1 MQHFYSNIKSLL
13 VIIFILL
20 FFMLQAQE
28 DVIKNAIENLTEQSE
43 TEFDYSDLLDEFLEL
58 QKNPVNINSVE
69 SEKLVSLFL
78 MDHLQ
83 YHNLR
88 QYIDSNGYLLS
99 PQELLIINGIGFQT
113 YQNIL
118 PFIKFE
124 LPAEN
129 PVGQFPRM
137 MKYGKHQAFL
147 RYQRVLQLS
156 DGYLNRSDSVL
167 NLKPNSKYLGNTD
180 KYYFKYQYKYA
191 DLLSLGMVAEKDA
204 GEIFFENIDNPTI
217 DSLVGDRIQ
226 KGFDF
231 YSAHLFIQ
239 KMGWLKQAVIGDY
252 HLLFGQGLN
261 MWSALAFGK
270 SGSATNIK
278 KFERGIKANTSTDE
292 NKFLRGA
299 AVQLAYKSWELTAF
313 YSSKKQDATDFQQAE
328 DQENNF
334 IQSLNGT
341 GYHRTVSE
349 LLKKNALKTSL
360 YGSRLRY
367 TFNRIAIGLTASRTI
382 LDKSI
387 IPSNQVYQYFQLKGK
402 ENTVIGADYQF
413 QWKKFSFFGEFSQNL
428 NNGWALISGLNAP
441 LSNRLSWAVLYRNYQ
456 KNYTNLF
463 GAAFGEN
470 SQNNNEEG
478 IYSGI
483 SFQVNS
489 KLLLKAYADIFRFP
503 WLKFRTDAPSVGT
516 EYSAIMD
523 YDFSRSIQMQFRLRY
538 KSKEINFQEEFKPT
552 EHLQQQD
559 KYSFRFHISFQLN
572 PQLILKNRIEYQV
585 FKTEYSDQETG
596 FLIYQD
602 VNFKSKNKK
611 LGIHTRFALFDVTAY
626 DARIYAYENDLLY
639 VFSIP
644 AYYNRGIRAYFLF
657 NYKIN
662 STFQFWLKLAHS
674 WFENQDQ
681 IGSGLNTINDNK
693 KNRSSITIK
702 NQNLKATPSP

>member
-1 MQHFYSNIKSLL
+1 MQYFYSNRKGLL
-13 VIIFILL
+13 AIFFTLL
-20 FFMLQAQE
+20 FFILQAQE

-58 QKNPVNINSVE
+58 QKNPVNINSAE

-83 YHNLR
+83 YQNLR
-88 QYIDSNGYLLS
+88 QYIDSNGFLLS
-99 PQELLIINGIGFQT
+99 PKELLIIDGFGIQT

-118 PFIKFE
+118 PFVKFE
-124 LPAEN
+124 LPEKKT
-129 PVGQFPRM
+129 VEQLPRM
-137 MKYGKHQAFL
+137 MKYGKHLAFL

-156 DGYLNRSDSVL
+156 DGYLNRSDSIL
-167 NLKPNSKYLGNTD
+167 NVKPNSKYLGNAD

-231 YSAHLFIQ
+231 YSGHLFIQ
-239 KMGWLKQAVIGDY
+239 KMGWLKQAVVGDY

-299 AVQLAYKSWELTAF
+299 AVQLAYKSWEFTAF

-341 GYHRTVSE
+341 GYHRTVTE
-349 LLKKNALKTSL
+349 LLKKNSLRVSL

-367 TFNRIAIGLTASRTI
+367 TFNRIAIGLTASHTI

-402 ENTVIGADYQF
+402 ESTVIGADYQF

-428 NNGWALISGLNAP
+428 NNGWAFISGLNAP

-456 KNYTNLF
+456 KDYINLF

-470 SQNNNEEG
+470 SQNINEEG

-483 SFQVNS
+483 SFQINS
-489 KLLLKAYADIFRFP
+489 KLLIKAYADVFRFP
-503 WLKFRTDAPSVGT
+503 WLKFRVDAPSVGS
-516 EYSAIMD
+516 EYSAILD
-523 YDFSRSIQMQFRLRY
+523 YDFSRNIEMQFRARY
-538 KSKEINFQEEFKPT
+538 KSKEINFQEEYEST
-552 EHLQQQD
+552 EFLHQQD
-559 KYSFRFHISFQLN
+559 KYSFRYHISYQLH
-572 PQLILKNRIEYQV
+572 PQWTLKNRIEYQI
-585 FKTEYSDQETG
+585 FETDNSGKQSG

-602 VNFKSKNKK
+602 VNFKSRNEKI
-611 LGIHTRFALFDVTAY
+611 GIHTRFALFDVTDY
-626 DARIYAYENDLLY
+626 NARIYAYENDLLY

-662 STFQFWLKLAHS
+662 STFQFWLKFAHS

-693 KNRSSITIK
+693 KTEVRLQLRIK
-702 NQNLKATPSP
+702 I

>member
-1 MQHFYSNIKSLL
+1 MRCIYSNTKAIL
-13 VIIFILL
+13 VIFFTLL
-20 FFMLQAQE
+20 FYNIYAQE
-28 DVIKNAIENLTEQSE
+28 DVIKNAIESLTEQSE
-43 TEFDYSDLLDEFLEL
+43 TEYDYSDLLDEFLEL
-58 QKNPVNINSVE
+58 QKNPVNINTSE
-69 SEKLVSLFL
+69 SEQLVSLFL

-83 YHNLR
+83 YQNLR

-99 PQELLIINGIGFQT
+99 PQELLIIDGIGLQT

-118 PFIKFE
+118 PFVKFE
-124 LPAEN
+124 IPVKKAVEQLPK
-129 PVGQFPRM
+129 M
-137 MKYGKHQAFL
+137 MRYGKHLAFL
-147 RYQRVLQLS
+147 RYQRVLPLS
-156 DGYLNRSDSVL
+156 DGYLYRNDSFL
-167 NLKPNSKYLGNTD
+167 NTKPNSKYLGNAD
-180 KYYFKYQYKYA
+180 KYYFKYQYKYG

-204 GEIFFENIDNPTI
+204 GEIFFESIENPTI

-231 YSAHLFIQ
+231 YSGHLFIQ

-299 AVQLAYKSWELTAF
+299 AIQLGYKGWELSVF
-313 YSSKKQDATDFQQAE
+313 YSSKKQDATDFEQAE

-341 GYHRTVSE
+341 GYHRTVTE
-349 LLKKNALKTSL
+349 LLKKNALRVSL

-367 TFNRIAIGLTASRTI
+367 TYNRIAIGLTASHTI

-387 IPSNQVYQYFQLKGK
+387 IPSNQVYQYFQMKGK

-413 QWKKFSFFGEFSQNL
+413 QWNKFSFFGEFSQNL
-428 NNGWALISGLNAP
+428 NQGWALISGLNAP
-441 LSNRLSWAVLYRNYQ
+441 LSKRLSWAVLYRNYQ
-456 KNYTNLF
+456 KDYINLF
-463 GAAFGEN
+463 SAAFGEN
-470 SQNNNEEG
+470 SQNSNEEG

-483 SFQVNS
+483 SFQINS
-489 KLLLKAYADIFRFP
+489 KLLLKAYADVFRFP
-503 WLKFRTDAPSVGT
+503 WLKFRVDAPSVGT
-516 EYSAIMD
+516 EYSAILD
-523 YDFSRSIQMQFRLRY
+523 YDFSRNIQMQLRARY
-538 KSKEINFQEEFKPT
+538 KNKEINFHEEYSQT

-559 KYSFRFHISFQLN
+559 KYSFRYHISYQLH
-572 PQLILKNRIEYQV
+572 PQLSMKNRIEYQV
-585 FKTEYSDQETG
+585 FKSENSEKETG
-596 FLIYQD
+596 LLLYQD
-602 VNFKSKNKK
+602 VNFKSKNEKI
-611 LGIHTRFALFDVTAY
+611 GINTRFAIFDVSEY

-639 VFSIP
+639 VFSVP

-662 STFQFWLKLAHS
+662 STFHFWIKFAHT
-674 WFENQDQ
+674 WFENQDT
-681 IGSGLNTINDNK
+681 IGSGLNTINDNNK
-693 KNRSSITIK
+693 TEIRVQLRIK
-702 NQNLKATPSP
+702 I